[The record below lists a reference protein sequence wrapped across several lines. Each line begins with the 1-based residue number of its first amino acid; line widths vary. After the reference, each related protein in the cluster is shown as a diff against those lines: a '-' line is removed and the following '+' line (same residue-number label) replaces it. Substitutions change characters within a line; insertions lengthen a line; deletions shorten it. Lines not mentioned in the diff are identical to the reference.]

1 MLHVSLCFW
10 CAVLSSSNFAKALAA
25 YYCLSGQSLR
35 SIIMV
40 VISLNVCGA
49 FFMAISPWQLKTKC
63 QTRLARDNTSKLH
76 IFELRLYLVITWS
89 AHTFTAV
96 SSDPVISADQHA
108 HINFL
113 LGSSI
118 VITACACRGTLCKH
132 KCIQFPAIV
141 GIQTCCLLLVVTLPA
156 CFFNSHAA
164 AQNTSWYPSGTS
176 DWSMILA

>member
-1 MLHVSLCFW
+1 
-10 CAVLSSSNFAKALAA
+10 
-25 YYCLSGQSLR
+25 
-35 SIIMV
+35 MV
-40 VISLNVCGA
+40 VISLSVCGA

-63 QTRLARDNTSKLH
+63 RTRLARDNTSKLH
-76 IFELRLYLVITWS
+76 FFELRLCYLVITWF

-96 SSDPVISADQHA
+96 SSDPVISADQYA

-118 VITACACRGTLCKH
+118 VITTCACRGTLCKH
-132 KCIQFPAIV
+132 KRIQFPAIV
-141 GIQTCCLLLVVTLPA
+141 PGIQTCCLLLVVTLPA

-164 AQNTSWYPSGTS
+164 AQNTLWYAMLSVEGTS